1 MRAESLQRRPPCSFE
16 ACIAARTITRVAQ
29 KKFVQ
34 APGDDPRAPPS
45 GVTAHVQTVATV
57 LVGERFV
64 PAVSC
69 DRFQTAAT
77 AAGFSIATTAS
88 PSLDI
93 PGCSSAPSDA
103 WVEISLRIP
112 STNTLGSAAVVIAAR
127 SVVPCR
133 EVAFSDQL
141 KDLDWG
147 SWEGLLPESSSLG
160 GDGTPLRGAFT
171 KLRGFQELTAER
183 TLSVLR
189 SAKPHS
195 MNHSTER

>member
-29 KKFVQ
+29 KKFGQ
-34 APGDDPRAPPS
+34 APGDPRAPPS

-64 PAVSC
+64 PAVSG

-88 PSLDI
+88 PSPDI

-171 KLRGFQELTAER
+171 KLRGFQELNAER

>member
-1 MRAESLQRRPPCSFE
+1 MGCLGRNLFAHPFNKHARLRGCRNRGLLCRP
-16 ACIAARTITRVAQ
+16 
-29 KKFVQ
+29 
-34 APGDDPRAPPS
+34 
-45 GVTAHVQTVATV
+45 
-57 LVGERFV
+57 
-64 PAVSC
+64 
-69 DRFQTAAT
+69 
-77 AAGFSIATTAS
+77 
-88 PSLDI
+88 
-93 PGCSSAPSDA
+93 
-103 WVEISLRIP
+103 WW
-112 STNTLGSAAVVIAAR
+112 
-127 SVVPCR
+127 